1 MNHGQITA
9 EFFSLISPAF
19 QCAIINNIARRSHT
33 TAEETIR
40 RITADGADALHEYL
54 SSDACG
60 VYLIMRFYLPT
71 LQ

>member
-1 MNHGQITA
+1 MNHGQVTS

-19 QCAIINNIARRSHT
+19 QAALIGNIARRSHT

-40 RITADGADALHEYL
+40 RITADDADALHEYL
-54 SSDACG
+54 SADACG

-71 LQ
+71 MQ